1 MVFIA
6 LEWVVF
12 TALEDKIKTTVA
24 QATVRF
30 IWAQCNTELIK
41 NQHYWTVELAFL

>member
-24 QATVRF
+24 QATVIF
-30 IWAQCNTELIK
+30 IWAQYYEELIK
-41 NQHYWTVELAFL
+41 NEHYWTVVLAFL